1 MPSDI
6 SSGELPAAQ
15 GYFPDQ
21 GLRVRIAGHSVIEK
35 LLADRIDLPRRSL
48 IARIFG
54 VDPLTTENYPWY
66 KGALGE
72 IAVGSIL
79 ERLGPE
85 WTVLHAVPVGAGT
98 SDIDHVV
105 IGPAG
110 VFTLNTKNH
119 AGQPVWVAGRTFMVA
134 GKKQRHL
141 YTAAHEAARAGKL
154 LSRAVKGPIS
164 ATGIVV
170 VVNPKSLTIR
180 EKSSDVV
187 VLRHRQ
193 LLHWLS
199 TRPTVFTE
207 RQVQWLA
214 AAAALPGTWHRNPP
228 AAAEPALLRQGFSEL
243 ATAVER
249 ARRRRLGWVLALLV
263 GAPLVLLNLSRFVG

>member
-1 MPSDI
+1 
-6 SSGELPAAQ
+6 
-15 GYFPDQ
+15 
-21 GLRVRIAGHSVIEK
+21 VIEK
-35 LLADRIDLPRRSL
+35 LLGDRTHLPGQSR

-54 VDPLTTENYPWY
+54 VNPLTTENHPWY

-79 ERLGPE
+79 ERLGPG

-119 AGQPVWVAGRTFMVA
+119 AGQPVWVAGRTLMVA

-141 YTAAHEAARAGKL
+141 YNAAHEAARAAKL
-154 LSRAVKGPIS
+154 LSRVVNAPIS
-164 ATGIVV
+164 ATGVVV
-170 VVNPKSLTIR
+170 VVNPKSLTIK
-180 EKSSDVV
+180 EKSNDVV
-187 VLRHRQ
+187 VLSDRQ
-193 LLHWLS
+193 LLHWLN

-207 RQVQWLA
+207 RQVRWL

-228 AAAEPALLRQGFSEL
+228 PTADPGLLGQWFAELRTS
-243 ATAVER
+243 VEK
-249 ARRRRLGWVLALLV
+249 ARRRRAGWVLALLI
-263 GAPLVLLNLSRFVG
+263 ASPLLLLNLARYF

>member
-1 MPSDI
+1 M
-6 SSGELPAAQ
+6 
-15 GYFPDQ
+15 
-21 GLRVRIAGHSVIEK
+21 IEK

-141 YTAAHEAARAGKL
+141 YNAAHEAARAAKL
-154 LSRAVKGPIS
+154 LSRAVKDPIS
-164 ATGIVV
+164 ATGVVV

-180 EKSSDVV
+180 EKPNDVV
-187 VLRHRQ
+187 VLRDRQ
-193 LLHWLS
+193 LVHWLS
-199 TRPTVFTE
+199 TRPPVFTG
-207 RQVQWLA
+207 RQVEWLA
-214 AAAALPGTWHRNPP
+214 AAAARPSTWHRNPP
-228 AAAEPALLRQGFSEL
+228 PTADPSFLGQWFAELRTS
-243 ATAVER
+243 VEK
-249 ARRRRLGWVLALLV
+249 ARRRRLGWVLTLLI
-263 GAPLVLLNLSRFVG
+263 GAPLIMLSLSRFVG